1 MNYSKFS
8 VRIPLALRQQ
18 LEAEAA
24 NQSRS
29 LAKQL
34 TAILKER
41 YAHSPP
47 MKTHTSQSHTT
58 VAKNGNRKT
67 KAEVN

>member
-18 LEAEAA
+18 LEAEAT

-47 MKTHTSQSHTT
+47 MKTLTSQSRTT